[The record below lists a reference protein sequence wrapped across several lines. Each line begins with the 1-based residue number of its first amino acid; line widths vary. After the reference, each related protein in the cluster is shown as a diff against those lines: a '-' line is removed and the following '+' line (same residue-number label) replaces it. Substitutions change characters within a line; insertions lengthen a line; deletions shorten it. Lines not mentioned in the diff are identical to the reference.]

1 MLPQA
6 SKMLYHNNTPHKSWG
21 VGELWGGEEWVRSGE
36 KEQMRPGG
44 GRQGPSLINDWV
56 SQHQHSQHAV

>member
-21 VGELWGGEEWVRSGE
+21 VGELWGGKGVAALGGAGEEWGE
-36 KEQMRPGG
+36 GADEAWGWQAGTQP
-44 GRQGPSLINDWV
+44 
-56 SQHQHSQHAV
+56 HQ